1 MARKSRIVS
10 SPSSTKPRRH
20 KRARIEEPF
29 QIVSSATIAR
39 GAAGADIKVPM
50 LVLYGEWLAAIGF
63 PIGAAAYLIC
73 DQEGELALQRV
84 GLRLPRR
91 LTIRTTPV

>member
-10 SPSSTKPRRH
+10 STSSTKPPRR

-29 QIVSSATIAR
+29 QIVSSATVAR
-39 GAAGADIKVPM
+39 GTAGADIKVPM

-63 PIGAAAYLIC
+63 PIGSAAYLIS
-73 DQEGELALQRV
+73 DQQGELSLKRV
-84 GLRLPRR
+84 GLRLPRKV
-91 LTIRTTPV
+91 TIRALPK